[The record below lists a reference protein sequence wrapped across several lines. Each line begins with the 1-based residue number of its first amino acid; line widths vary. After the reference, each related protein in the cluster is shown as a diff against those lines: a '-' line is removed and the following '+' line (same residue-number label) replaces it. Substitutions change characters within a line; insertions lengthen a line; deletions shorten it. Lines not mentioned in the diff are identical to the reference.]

1 MFCLSIALD
10 YMLVQAVHLT
20 CLFTMLLT
28 NLGFSLFLHLRQ
40 RKSDIPF
47 RHWTDDN
54 KKNYKYLKW
63 VMMCYS
69 FKSARIMYSKILST
83 KPYMNVPFEN
93 PYTTLIK
100 PFFITTVVN
109 FLL

>member
-28 NLGFSLFLHLRQ
+28 NVAFTLFLHRRQ
-40 RKSDIPF
+40 RKGDTAF
-47 RHWTDDN
+47 RHWADDN
-54 KKNYKYLKW
+54 RREYRYMRW
-63 VMMCYS
+63 VMMAWS
-69 FKSARIMYSKILST
+69 FKSARVMYTRLMPE
-83 KPYMNVPFEN
+83 KPYMNVPFEV
-93 PYTTLIK
+93 PYKTLIK
-100 PFFITTVVN
+100 PLFVTTVVN